1 VKFKF
6 LNDQQAGTRA
16 ALASIID
23 VRLTVTI
30 LASTL
35 QRQSLPMPKSAR
47 KKKEKVADFT
57 VCYFDAMPNI

>member
-1 VKFKF
+1 MKFKI

-23 VRLTVTI
+23 VRLTTI